1 MTGLRDAKK
10 ADLRQKLYAAA
21 LARFRADGYE
31 ASSVADICKDVG
43 VAKGTF
49 FNHFPTKAD
58 ILAEWYVQATQK
70 SQGLE
75 IPAEASLTET
85 LCARALSAV
94 SIARSDPDIWFAK
107 HAFAPIIPS
116 IQKAEA
122 EADDRITSLTLG
134 SLREAAER
142 GDIRKDVELKAVA
155 EIYVAAVTGTIREW
169 LNTGQRFDLHE
180 TLSRRISS
188 LVTLIS
194 A

>member
-10 ADLRQKLYAAA
+10 AELREKLYHAAI
-21 LARFRADGYE
+21 ARFREDGYE
-31 ASSVADICKDVG
+31 NTSVADICKDVG

-58 ILAEWYVQATQK
+58 VLAAWYDQAMQK
-70 SQGLE
+70 SEGLE
-75 IPAEASLTET
+75 IPADASLTET

-94 SIARSDPDIWFAK
+94 SIARSDPDLWFAK
-107 HAFAPIIPS
+107 HAFAPIIAS

-122 EADDRITSLTLG
+122 EADDRITALTLG

-142 GDIRKDVELKAVA
+142 GDIRKGVELKAFA
-155 EIYVAAVTGTIREW
+155 ELYLAAVTGTIREW

-180 TLSRRISS
+180 TLSRRIAS
-188 LVTLIS
+188 LIALIL

>member
-10 ADLRQKLYAAA
+10 AELREKLYQAAI
-21 LARFRADGYE
+21 ARFREDGYE
-31 ASSVADICKDVG
+31 NTSVADICKDVG

-58 ILAEWYVQATQK
+58 VLAAWYDQAMQK
-70 SQGLE
+70 SEGLE
-75 IPAEASLTET
+75 IPADASLTET

-94 SIARSDPDIWFAK
+94 SIARSDPDLWSAK
-107 HAFAPIIPS
+107 HAFAPIIAS
-116 IQKAEA
+116 IQKAEV
-122 EADDRITSLTLG
+122 EADDRITALTLG

-142 GDIRKDVELKAVA
+142 GDIRKGVELTAFA
-155 EIYVAAVTGTIREW
+155 ELYLAAVTGTIREW

-194 A
+194 T